1 MTDKIYNV
9 LFVCTG
15 NSARSILAEGLLNQF
30 GRGRFRAFSAGSHPN
45 GTVNPFALSTLRASN
60 IPTDGLRS
68 KNWDEFALPGSPF
81 LDFVLTVCDKA
92 ADEMCPVWP
101 GQPMTAHWGVPDP
114 AAFEGTDEDKVRLFA
129 ATAVTL
135 RRRIDLMLS
144 LPMSSLDAMAIQRE
158 ISSIGTR

>member
-1 MTDKIYNV
+1 MAEKIYNV

-15 NSARSILAEGLLNQF
+15 NSARSIMAEGLLNRV
-30 GRGRFRAFSAGSHPN
+30 GRGRFVAYSAGSHPN

-68 KNWDEFALPGSPF
+68 KNWDEFARPGAPL

-92 ADEMCPVWP
+92 AGETCPLWP
-101 GQPMTAHWGVPDP
+101 GQPMSAHWGVPDP
-114 AAFEGTDEDKVRLFA
+114 AAFEGSDEDKVRLFA

-135 RRRIDLMLS
+135 RRRIDLMLA
-144 LPMSSLDAMAIQRE
+144 LPMKSLDAMSIQRE
-158 ISSIGTR
+158 ISSIGNR